1 MRERERAL
9 ERVAEVLKATPDS
22 VVKRAHAIVEER
34 RALERRL
41 EEAMKGGGDQ
51 VRQLLAQA
59 REVDGLRI
67 VGSLVTVADAKELQA
82 LGDAVREQ
90 FGVAA
95 LGATFEDG
103 RSTLLVVASDR
114 ARDRGARADAVV
126 RELATVA
133 GGRGGGKPHMAQ
145 AGVPDAARLPEALG
159 QLERVVRSLVGEKA

>member
-1 MRERERAL
+1 
-9 ERVAEVLKATPDS
+9 
-22 VVKRAHAIVEER
+22 
-34 RALERRL
+34 
-41 EEAMKGGGDQ
+41 

-59 REVDGLRI
+59 REVDGLRV

-90 FGVAA
+90 FDSGVAA
-95 LGATFEDG
+95 LGATFGDG
-103 RSTLLVVASDR
+103 RSTLLVVSSDR

-159 QLERVVRSLVGEKA
+159 QLERVVRSLVGEKS